1 MLGFQNFTF
10 CWGQNNT
17 MRLSYFNLSV
27 TELFYFPALL
37 LSWFRFMVLPLRVS
51 WWTQLYSEWFFF
63 CFVFLFFEI
72 LKPLP
77 VGIFL
82 SWQPR
87 KILTGRGLKFQKKK
101 TKQNKNKKESF
112 RIKLGPPW
120 NSQGQYHKPKS
131 RRKQCWEIK

>member
-1 MLGFQNFTF
+1 MASKISHFAGARTTLCDFLILTCLLRNYFISQHCFCLDLGLWYCPWEFHGGPSFILND
-10 CWGQNNT
+10 
-17 MRLSYFNLSV
+17 
-27 TELFYFPALL
+27 
-37 LSWFRFMVLPLRVS
+37 
-51 WWTQLYSEWFFF
+51 FFF
-63 CFVFLFFEI
+63 VSFFYFFEI

-87 KILTGRGLKFQKKK
+87 KILTGRGLKFQKKQ